1 MRRKVTQEDIDALL
15 DSAEVEE
22 HTFHGKELVVSYK
35 LVDRAGFTVSG
46 RGAVV
51 DPTLFDVNIGR
62 QVARQDA
69 SNKLWQ
75 LEGYLLQL
83 QQAGLIDIQQL
94 SSY

>member
-22 HTFHGKELVVSYK
+22 HTFHGKELVVSYR
-35 LVDRAGFTVSG
+35 LTRRGGFTVSG

-51 DPTLFDVNIGR
+51 DPTLFDINVGR

-75 LEGYLLQL
+75 LEGYILQL
-83 QQAGLIDIQQL
+83 QQAGVIDFQE
-94 SSY
+94 